1 MDNQHKTSGVPENP
15 DVFSAALANV
25 IRLDG
30 DKETIIGQAWK
41 AAPNLLVTCGHVVEP
56 FASSSKSLQIKFPA
70 SGNRYAVREVRL
82 HPNFARQ
89 ADQLVTFD
97 AAILLVDLSGPEREA
112 SALPITY
119 SKELKNFQ
127 PLSAVRYPVHLGQYS
142 STPSPLAQL
151 GRMLGELR
159 RSDSYH
165 ILHDLALAA
174 GDSGSPI
181 FDDTSVVA
189 MHCGDTASLPGLNLP
204 TTSIRLALWV
214 DALKELGVEENL
226 KLAKPRSG
234 KVSASPVLAFCL
246 AAVVA
251 FLIGGGLLAKPLVDS
266 WTVTHPP
273 IMPISISFNKP
284 RTDYYEG
291 EPLIIQFNTTS
302 DCFVHLFEI
311 DGNKVTLI
319 YPEAGS
325 QVLNKAGHQAYVKT
339 IGDRPIGVGKEPSKF
354 LWVVLLNSKD
364 RLLEDRDRKQSDDNI
379 GLLNISTDE
388 LMDRID
394 RIAKED
400 PQGIL
405 HVAMDG
411 PIATKSAPAPE
422 IKSSAD
428 SGQQT
433 QTQ

>member
-56 FASSSKSLQIKFPA
+56 FASSSKSLQVKFPS

-82 HPNFARQ
+82 HPNFGRQ

-112 SALPITY
+112 NALPITY
-119 SKELKNFQ
+119 GKELKNFQ
-127 PLSAVRYPVHLGQYS
+127 PLSAIRYPVHLGQYTS
-142 STPSPLAQL
+142 APAPLAQL

-159 RSDSYH
+159 RSDNYH
-165 ILHDLALAA
+165 ILHDLALAP

-214 DALKELGVEENL
+214 DSLKDLGVEENL
-226 KLAKPRSG
+226 KMARPRSA
-234 KVSASPVLAFCL
+234 KVAASPVLAFCL
-246 AAVVA
+246 AAIVV
-251 FLIGGGLLAKPLVDS
+251 FLVGSSLLAKPLVDS
-266 WTVTHPP
+266 WTTAQPP

-284 RTDYYEG
+284 RTDYYVG
-291 EPLIIQFNTTS
+291 EPLIIQFSTNS

-311 DGNKVTLI
+311 DLDKVTLI

-325 QVLNKAGHQAYVKT
+325 QVINKAGHQAYVKT

-364 RLLEDRDRKQSDDNI
+364 RLLEDKDRKQSDDNI

-394 RIAKED
+394 RIAKDD

-411 PIATKSAPAPE
+411 PIATKPAPAQ

-428 SGQQT
+428 SGQT
-433 QTQ
+433 R

>member
-25 IRLDG
+25 IRLEG

-56 FASSSKSLQIKFPA
+56 FQSSTKSLQIKFPS
-70 SGNRYAVREVRL
+70 SGNRYAAREVRL
-82 HPNFARQ
+82 HPSFGRQ

-97 AAILLVDLSGPEREA
+97 AAIILCDLSGPEREA

-119 SKELKNFQ
+119 GKELKNFQ

-142 STPSPLAQL
+142 SAPAPLAQL

-159 RSDSYH
+159 RTDNYH

-226 KLAKPRSG
+226 KLAKPKAG
-234 KVSASPVLAFCL
+234 KVGASPVLALCL
-246 AAVVA
+246 STVIV
-251 FLIGGGLLAKPLVDS
+251 FLITGTLLAKPLVDS
-266 WTVTHPP
+266 WTVSQPQ
-273 IMPISISFNKP
+273 IMPVTVSFNKP
-284 RTDYYEG
+284 RTDYFEG
-291 EPLIIQFNTTS
+291 EPLIIQFRTRS
-302 DCFVHLFEI
+302 DCYVHLFEL
-311 DGNKVTLI
+311 DGNKVTLL
-319 YPEAGS
+319 YPMAGN
-325 QVLNKAGHQAYVKT
+325 QVLAKPGETVTIQT
-339 IGDRPIGVGKEPSKF
+339 IGDRPIGVGKQPSKF

-364 RLLEDRDRKQSDDNI
+364 QLLQDSDRKQDNDNI
-379 GLLNISTDE
+379 GLLNISTDD
-388 LMDRID
+388 LMERID
-394 RIAKED
+394 TIAKED
-400 PQGIL
+400 PQKIL

-411 PIATKSAPAPE
+411 PVATKPAPAPE
-422 IKSSAD
+422 PKSSAD

-433 QTQ
+433 Q

>member
-56 FASSSKSLQIKFPA
+56 FANSTKSLQIKFPA

-82 HPNFARQ
+82 HPSFARQ

-97 AAILLVDLSGPEREA
+97 AAILLADLTGPERDA

-119 SKELKNFQ
+119 TKELKNFQ

-142 STPSPLAQL
+142 SAPAPLAQL

-189 MHCGDTASLPGLNLP
+189 IHCGDTASLPGLNLP

-226 KLAKPRSG
+226 KLTRPKSAKA
-234 KVSASPVLAFCL
+234 VASPVLAFLL
-246 AAVVA
+246 AAIVV
-251 FLIGGGLLAKPLVDS
+251 FIISGGLLAKPLVDA
-266 WTVTHPP
+266 WTITAPP
-273 IMPISISFNKP
+273 IMPISVSFNKA

-291 EPLIIQFNTTS
+291 EPLIIQFTTAS

-319 YPEAGS
+319 YPEAGN
-325 QVLNKAGHQAYVKT
+325 QFLNKAGHPAYVKT

-364 RLLEDRDRKQSDDNI
+364 HLLEDRDRKQGDDNI

-405 HVAMDG
+405 HIAMDG
-411 PIATKSAPAPE
+411 PIATKPAPASE
-422 IKSSAD
+422 IKSSAE

-433 QTQ
+433 Q

>member
-266 WTVTHPP
+266 WTVTQPP